1 MLELLISDPV
11 VWGSILGILIMIGM
25 GAYYA
30 YYFVHNVHE
39 DEKYINRNITHSVYK
54 YRNQF
59 RLVLIIL
66 LCRHNSVV
74 LAQNPLHQGVAPT
87 NSEFY
92 V

>member
-39 DEKYINRNITHSVYK
+39 DEK
-54 YRNQF
+54 
-59 RLVLIIL
+59 
-66 LCRHNSVV
+66 
-74 LAQNPLHQGVAPT
+74 
-87 NSEFY
+87 
-92 V
+92 